1 MYVYPISP
9 SAGEVAGL
17 KIGPWICMDEVSKQ
31 PVGETRQ
38 PLSVEPGQAL
48 RYDYE
53 YQWNSVCNLF
63 MFFDPLLGWRHV
75 EVTER
80 HTRQDWA
87 WAMKTV
93 VDGYY
98 PNADVITMVLD
109 NLNTHVV
116 ASL

>member
-31 PVGETRQ
+31 SVGETRQ
-38 PLSVEPGQAL
+38 QLSAEPGQAL

-80 HTRQDWA
+80 RTRQDWE
-87 WAMKTV
+87 WAMKIV
-93 VDGYY
+93 ADGYY
-98 PNADVITMVLD
+98 PNADVNTVVLD